1 MNKNYFT
8 DREFGPKPRNI
19 EEIGLEAWGGIVSII
34 GILIKNG
41 SFGLAFP
48 DTCLD
53 GGAIVGTNEQSMA
66 LSLRAEIPDLVQYK
80 KMSSDPWVED
90 GELQP
95 VRIDYWPLKA
105 SQKPSTNTILDLI
118 EFCYRNVAK
127 ANQVDWHS
135 YYRHHHLTFDQRD
148 GQSQFREGI
157 NRVFSRN
164 GLAFEQKP
172 DGHIERLGPSVL
184 RESLTN
190 ATFRTS
196 DQILDKMLEDARS
209 KFLSPK
215 PDIRREALEKLWDAW
230 ERIKTLE
237 DPNNKSLSIT
247 ALLNK
252 ASPEPKFRE
261 ALEREAREL
270 TAIGNQFQIRHSETS
285 QTPLENLE
293 HVDYLFHRL
302 FAIIFMFLVKR
313 KP

>member
-1 MNKNYFT
+1 
-8 DREFGPKPRNI
+8 
-19 EEIGLEAWGGIVSII
+19 
-34 GILIKNG
+34 
-41 SFGLAFP
+41 
-48 DTCLD
+48 
-53 GGAIVGTNEQSMA
+53 
-66 LSLRAEIPDLVQYK
+66 RAEILDLVQSERK
-80 KMSSDPWVED
+80 PTPWGDE
-90 GELQP
+90 GETELI
-95 VRIDYWPLKA
+95 RIDYWPLKP
-105 SQKPSTNTILDLI
+105 SQKPSTYTILDLI

-127 ANQVDWHS
+127 PSQLDWHS
-135 YYRHHHLTFDQRD
+135 YYRHHHLTFDQKN
-148 GQSQFREGI
+148 GQSEFRQNI
-157 NRVFSRN
+157 NRLFLRN

-172 DGHIERLGPSVL
+172 DGHIERLGPPAL

-190 ATFRTS
+190 ATFRTG

-252 ASPEPKFRE
+252 VSPEPKFRE

-270 TAIGNQFQIRHSETS
+270 TAIGNQFQIRHSEAS

-302 FAIIFMFLVKR
+302 FAMIFMLLAKR